1 MIYYEETRLNAN
13 RHPNPYPNRGGRK
26 WNSGNYFL
34 DLPDNILAESYYE
47 IELKCC
53 LYFEHLKGE
62 MNFHIEDILNSFF
75 IFCCTLIIF
84 KVEDFI
90 LWLGH
95 TMEIRLIN

>member
-13 RHPNPYPNRGGRK
+13 RHPNPNPNRGGRK
-26 WNSGNYFL
+26 WNSANYFL